1 MYRSRIVLGS
11 DTHLMATPL
20 YSRRIVFMPDLS
32 DTTPA
37 HAPAPRQ
44 SPPRTPGLKRY
55 SLVLPEDLFMAIQE
69 LADQRQ
75 TTVVDLIRRFIKLG
89 LIAAKIEDTP
99 GAALLIR
106 EGDTERQI
114 ILL

>member
-1 MYRSRIVLGS
+1 
-11 DTHLMATPL
+11 
-20 YSRRIVFMPDLS
+20 MPDPS
-32 DTTPA
+32 DAAPA
-37 HAPAPRQ
+37 HAPPTRQ

-55 SLVLPEDLFMAIQE
+55 SLVLPEDLFTAIQA

-99 GAALLIR
+99 GAALIIR
-106 EGDTERQI
+106 EGDSEQQI
-114 ILL
+114 IFL

>member
-1 MYRSRIVLGS
+1 NRYACTQEGV
-11 DTHLMATPL
+11 
-20 YSRRIVFMPDLS
+20 VVMPDPS
-32 DTTPA
+32 DAAPA
-37 HAPAPRQ
+37 HAPPPGQ

-55 SLVLPEDLFMAIQE
+55 SLVLPEDLFTAIQA

-106 EGDTERQI
+106 EGETEREI

>member
-1 MYRSRIVLGS
+1 MLDS
-11 DTHLMATPL
+11 
-20 YSRRIVFMPDLS
+20 S
-32 DTTPA
+32 DTTSAQATPA
-37 HAPAPRQ
+37 RQ
-44 SPPRTPGLKRY
+44 SPPRTSGLKRY
-55 SLVLPEDLFMAIQE
+55 SLVLPEDLFTALQE

-99 GAALLIR
+99 GAALIIR

>member
-1 MYRSRIVLGS
+1 MPDPTG
-11 DTHLMATPL
+11 ATPTNATP
-20 YSRRIVFMPDLS
+20 SRS
-32 DTTPA
+32 
-37 HAPAPRQ
+37 Q
-44 SPPRTPGLKRY
+44 PRTSGLKRY
-55 SLVLPEDLFMAIQE
+55 SLVLPEDLFTAIQE

-99 GAALLIR
+99 GAALIIR

>member
-1 MYRSRIVLGS
+1 MP
-11 DTHLMATPL
+11 DTTDATPANA
-20 YSRRIVFMPDLS
+20 
-32 DTTPA
+32 TPA
-37 HAPAPRQ
+37 HQ
-44 SPPRTPGLKRY
+44 LPPRTPGLKRY
-55 SLVLPEDLFMAIQE
+55 SLVLPEDLFTAIQA

-99 GAALLIR
+99 DAALIIR